1 MNETLHHWN
10 CLAYEEAVREIMS
23 CCGSKNWAE
32 SLVSQRP
39 LRDEP
44 SVLAAADV
52 TWQSLNAEDWLEAF
66 RCHPRI
72 GESRSEQNDSARSA
86 AWSAQ
91 EQEKAASANGDVK
104 LALARGNQDYEK
116 KFGHI
121 FIVCAT
127 GKPASEILGI
137 LRRRMQNDAATELRQ
152 AAEEQR
158 QIMHI
163 RLKKWLKE

>member
-1 MNETLHHWN
+1 VSETLLRWN
-10 CLAYEEAVREIMS
+10 RLPYEEAVREIIP
-23 CCGSKNWAE
+23 CCSSKNWAE

-39 LRDEP
+39 LRDE
-44 SVLAAADV
+44 SALLAAADAA
-52 TWQSLNAEDWLEAF
+52 WQGLNAEDWREAF

-72 GESRSEQNDSARSA
+72 GESRSEQNASAKSA

-91 EQEKAASANGDVK
+91 EQEKTAAANGDVK
-104 LALARGNQDYEK
+104 LALARGNRDYEQ

-127 GKPASEILGI
+127 GKPAGEVLEI

-158 QIMHI
+158 QITHI
-163 RLKKWLKE
+163 RLKKWLSG